1 MYLALDTEIQ
11 KTVED
16 TLYNYKDY
24 PKLRDPQHNIYRAHN
39 KDGTFEEIIQPQAAA
54 TVIDYRTGEIKAIV
68 GSRTPPTVKLTLNR
82 AVNMNMPVGS
92 AIKPISV
99 YAPAF
104 ELGAGAGSIV
114 YNMPLPISG
123 WIGASGKDS
132 WPRNYGG
139 SGYTGPETLRTAL
152 VKSNNTSTAQALM
165 QYVGV
170 DRSADFL
177 LRLGVDEKH
186 INKTPFGVALGSS
199 GLTPL
204 EMSVAF
210 GVLGNGG
217 IYQRPI
223 SFIGIL
229 DRNDNVLYDAHAD
242 QERRQ
247 VFSPQTAYITIDIL
261 KQAVSKGTGRS
272 AQIKGQTVAGKTGTN
287 SEQKGVCFTGLT
299 GWYAGS
305 VWIGHDNYK
314 ALSSKTTGGNSA
326 AKLWKSLMQQIH
338 TQKSLNNRDIL
349 EGSAENYG
357 LVKVTTC
364 AVSGRL
370 ATEAVKLRH
379 GLRHCYRLGKP
390 RKCAYHLLPNAP

>member
-1 MYLALDTEIQ
+1 
-11 KTVED
+11 
-16 TLYNYKDY
+16 
-24 PKLRDPQHNIYRAHN
+24 
-39 KDGTFEEIIQPQAAA
+39 
-54 TVIDYRTGEIKAIV
+54 
-68 GSRTPPTVKLTLNR
+68 
-82 AVNMNMPVGS
+82 MNMPVGS
-92 AIKPISV
+92 AIKPLSV

-217 IYQRPI
+217 YI
-223 SFIGIL
+223 SA
-229 DRNDNVLYDAHAD
+229 LY
-242 QERRQ
+242 
-247 VFSPQTAYITIDIL
+247 
-261 KQAVSKGTGRS
+261 
-272 AQIKGQTVAGKTGTN
+272 
-287 SEQKGVCFTGLT
+287 
-299 GWYAGS
+299 
-305 VWIGHDNYK
+305 
-314 ALSSKTTGGNSA
+314 
-326 AKLWKSLMQQIH
+326 
-338 TQKSLNNRDIL
+338 
-349 EGSAENYG
+349 
-357 LVKVTTC
+357 
-364 AVSGRL
+364 
-370 ATEAVKLRH
+370 
-379 GLRHCYRLGKP
+379 
-390 RKCAYHLLPNAP
+390 LL